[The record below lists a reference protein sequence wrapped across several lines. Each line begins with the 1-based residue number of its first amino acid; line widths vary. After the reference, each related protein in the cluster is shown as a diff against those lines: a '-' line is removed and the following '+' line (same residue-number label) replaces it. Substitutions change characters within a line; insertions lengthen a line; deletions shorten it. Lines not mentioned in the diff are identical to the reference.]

1 MRHIIGWP
9 SIRRLKRTK
18 HAGPKISIQMN
29 GRQKYKNGEPESGK
43 DNNWKHKSIENN
55 TKRASKKRLDL
66 TINQE
71 FLYNTAATLL

>member
-1 MRHIIGWP
+1 
-9 SIRRLKRTK
+9 
-18 HAGPKISIQMN
+18 MN
-29 GRQKYKNGEPESGK
+29 GRQKYNSEPEFGK

-66 TINQE
+66 TINQQ